1 VDAADPESRFS
12 SFNVRPEIA
21 IDMSKATKIVLGTIG
36 VSALLSIGIVINL
49 VLFSA

>member
-1 VDAADPESRFS
+1 MDVGDPEDRFS
-12 SFNVRPEIA
+12 SFNVRPEIP
-21 IDMSKATKIVLGTIG
+21 IGMSKATKIVLGTIG